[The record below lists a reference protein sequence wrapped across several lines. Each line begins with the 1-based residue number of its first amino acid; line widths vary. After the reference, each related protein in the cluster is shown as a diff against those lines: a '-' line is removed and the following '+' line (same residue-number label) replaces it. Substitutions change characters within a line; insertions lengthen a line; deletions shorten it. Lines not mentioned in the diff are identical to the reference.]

1 MPCPIPLI
9 GWSSGGL
16 SCGSIIEEGR
26 EFRGVTC
33 GESFGVEDVLP
44 FLAFRELD
52 RGVILEL
59 RKDLTGVVASLVL
72 LFVLAPGLKGTR
84 FWSDPTG
91 GEDSTTGD
99 IVYGSIDGL
108 ARHMGEFKAA
118 EGRALV
124 TGVGF

>member
-1 MPCPIPLI
+1 M
-9 GWSSGGL
+9 
-16 SCGSIIEEGR
+16 
-26 EFRGVTC
+26 TC

-59 RKDLTGVVASLVL
+59 RKDLTGVVISVVL
-72 LFVLAPGLKGTR
+72 LFFLAPGLKGTR

-91 GEDSTTGD
+91 GDDPTTGD
-99 IVYGSIDGL
+99 IVFGNTDGL
-108 ARHMGEFKAA
+108 VRHLGDFKAA
-118 EGRALV
+118 EGRALA

>member
-1 MPCPIPLI
+1 M
-9 GWSSGGL
+9 
-16 SCGSIIEEGR
+16 
-26 EFRGVTC
+26 TC

-59 RKDLTGVVASLVL
+59 RKDLTGVVISVVL
-72 LFVLAPGLKGTR
+72 LFALAPGLKGTR

-91 GEDSTTGD
+91 GDDPTTGD
-99 IVYGSIDGL
+99 VVFGNIDGL
-108 ARHMGEFKAA
+108 VRHLGEFKAA
-118 EGRALV
+118 EGRPLA